1 MNRESQGQEI
11 TLREGLIRISISE
24 KYRVQ
29 YSEDKDTEDLPNSE
43 ESLLVD
49 EDERS
54 ISRRH
59 SNKLMT
65 REGKNQLGRQGR
77 REDCENHLYTPSFG
91 WAHYGRNRL

>member
-1 MNRESQGQEI
+1 MNRRSQGQEI
-11 TLREGLIRISISE
+11 KFREGLIRGISISE
-24 KYRVQ
+24 KCRVQ

-65 REGKNQLGRQGR
+65 CKDKNQLGRQGR
-77 REDCENHLYTPSFG
+77 REDCKKHLYTPSFG
-91 WAHYGRNRL
+91 